1 MLTVGLVRAD
11 AGDTLN
17 FFVGASVT
25 HDDNLFRLPGDANP
39 QLVLGKPTK
48 SDQVHLTYVG
58 MKLDKSYSQQ
68 RFQVDATANN
78 QRYQTF
84 NQLDFNALDY
94 RALWMWHF
102 TPRLTGNLSA
112 DSKQTQSNFADTR
125 DFRARQSTVTSENR
139 RFDADWWLHG
149 SWHLTGGVAQFN
161 YRDSQS
167 LRVDD
172 SYSQHS
178 TDAGVRYV
186 AESGSSLALLGRQ
199 THGSYDQ
206 RQINLASLTDN
217 EYDQSDIELRMS
229 WAISGKSSLD
239 GRITH
244 LERNFP
250 NVARRDYSGTA
261 GRLDYT
267 LTPTGKFQMK
277 LSAVRK
283 IVSDQVLTSSYY
295 VDDSIA
301 FAPVWQISAK
311 TALRLN
317 LVSSQREFL
326 GGAVVA
332 LPVARRDRTQSAQLG
347 FDWSPI
353 RAVSLSVNLL
363 HDQRNSNYPDL
374 FDYKATVSN
383 IAAQISF

>member
-17 FFVGASVT
+17 FFVGASIT

-94 RALWMWHF
+94 RALWMWHL
-102 TPRLTGNLSA
+102 TPRLSGNLSA

-125 DFRARQSTVTSENR
+125 DFRARNSTVTSENR

-172 SYSQHS
+172 SYSQNS

-206 RQINLASLTDN
+206 RQINLASLADN
-217 EYDQSDIELRMS
+217 EYNQSDIELRMS
-229 WAISGKSSLD
+229 WALSGKSALD

-244 LERNFP
+244 LERSFP
-250 NVARRDYSGTA
+250 NVSQRDYSGTA

-277 LSAVRK
+277 LSAVRN
-283 IVSDQVLTSSYY
+283 IVSDQLLTSSYY
-295 VDDSIA
+295 VDNSIA
-301 FAPVWQISAK
+301 FAPVWQISGK

-332 LPVARRDRTQSAQLG
+332 LPAARRDRTQTAQLG
-347 FDWSPI
+347 LDWSPI

-363 HDQRNSNYPDL
+363 HDQRTSNYPNL
-374 FDYKATVSN
+374 YDYKATVSN